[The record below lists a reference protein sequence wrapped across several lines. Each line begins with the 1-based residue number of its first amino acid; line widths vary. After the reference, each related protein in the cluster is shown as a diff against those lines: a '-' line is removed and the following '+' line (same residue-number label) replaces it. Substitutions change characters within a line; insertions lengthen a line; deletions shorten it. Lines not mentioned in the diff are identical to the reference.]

1 VSEHWTGRGAR
12 LSTGNRQLDS
22 ILKGGLVRDRLYLV
36 EGTPGTGKTTL
47 AVEFVREGAS
57 RGETTLYITLGET
70 AEELEATAA
79 SHGWSLDGIEIF
91 ELVPLEAQLDRQ
103 QTVLQ
108 PSEVELGETMNLVCE
123 RISERNPDR
132 LVIDSLSELRLLA
145 RDPLRFRRQILALK
159 SFLTGRR
166 CTTLLLDD
174 LTNMPTGLQFHSI
187 VHGVITLEMRHREY
201 GAVRRRLRVT
211 KMRGSDFQSGHHDYL
226 IKTGRFDVFPSLI
239 AEDSK
244 TPFRLETVSSELS
257 ELDALLGGG
266 LTRGTVS
273 MLLGPSGAGKSSLAL
288 QYAMASVRRDEPVAI
303 FAFDET
309 FETFAERAAGLGSDI
324 KPAVADGSL
333 AWIDMKPTRISPGEF
348 TWSVRRHV
356 EDKNVRLVI
365 IDSLNSYLATMPE
378 EQALILHM
386 HELLTYL
393 DYRGVT
399 TIVILSQHGLFGD
412 LQAPIDFSFLSDTI
426 ILLRYF
432 EAQGEV
438 RKAISV
444 VKKRSGLHEP
454 SIREYRLSSDGVQV
468 GPMLLEFQ
476 GILAGTPTYTGMNR
490 PLSGQ
495 FADAR

>member
-1 VSEHWTGRGAR
+1 
-12 LSTGNRQLDS
+12 
-22 ILKGGLVRDRLYLV
+22 
-36 EGTPGTGKTTL
+36 
-47 AVEFVREGAS
+47 
-57 RGETTLYITLGET
+57 
-70 AEELEATAA
+70 
-79 SHGWSLDGIEIF
+79 
-91 ELVPLEAQLDRQ
+91 
-103 QTVLQ
+103 
-108 PSEVELGETMNLVCE
+108 
-123 RISERNPDR
+123 
-132 LVIDSLSELRLLA
+132 
-145 RDPLRFRRQILALK
+145 
-159 SFLTGRR
+159 
-166 CTTLLLDD
+166 
-174 LTNMPTGLQFHSI
+174 
-187 VHGVITLEMRHREY
+187 
-201 GAVRRRLRVT
+201 
-211 KMRGSDFQSGHHDYL
+211 
-226 IKTGRFDVFPSLI
+226 
-239 AEDSK
+239 
-244 TPFRLETVSSELS
+244 
-257 ELDALLGGG
+257 
-266 LTRGTVS
+266 
-273 MLLGPSGAGKSSLAL
+273 
-288 QYAMASVRRDEPVAI
+288 MASVRRDEPVAI

-309 FETFAERAAGLGSDI
+309 FDTFAERAAGLGSDI

>member
-1 VSEHWTGRGAR
+1 MPEHSPETGAR
-12 LSTGNRQLDS
+12 MSTGNRQLDS
-22 ILKGGLVRDRLYLV
+22 ILQGGLVRDRLYLI

-47 AVEFVREGAS
+47 ALEFVREGAR
-57 RGETTLYITLGET
+57 RGETSLYITLGET
-70 AEELEATAA
+70 AEELEATAT
-79 SHGWSLDGIEIF
+79 SHGWSLDRIDIY

-123 RISERNPDR
+123 RITQANPDR

-174 LTNMPTGLQFHSI
+174 LTNMPSGLQFHSI
-187 VHGVITLEMRHREY
+187 VHGVITLEIRHREY
-201 GAVRRRLRVT
+201 GAARRRLRVS
-211 KMRGSDFQSGHHDYL
+211 KLRGSDFQSGNHDYL
-226 IKTGRFDVFPSLI
+226 IGTGRFDLFPSLI
-239 AEDSK
+239 AEDNK
-244 TPFRLETVSSELS
+244 TSFQLETVSSELP
-257 ELDALLGGG
+257 ELDKLLGGG
-266 LTRGTVS
+266 LTRGTVT
-273 MLLGPSGAGKSSLAL
+273 MLLGPSGSGKSSLSL
-288 QYAMASVRRDEPVAI
+288 QYVMASARRGEAAAI

-309 FETFAERAAGLGSDI
+309 FETFAERAAGLGTDI
-324 KPAVADGSL
+324 RPAIDSGLVT
-333 AWIDMKPTRISPGEF
+333 WVDMKPTRISPGEF
-348 TWSVRRHV
+348 TWCVRRYV
-356 EDKNVRLVI
+356 EDHNVRMVV

-399 TIVILSQHGLFGD
+399 TIVILSQHGLLGD

-432 EAQGEV
+432 EAAGEV

-444 VKKRSGLHEP
+444 VKKRSGLHEL
-454 SIREYRLSSDGVQV
+454 SIREYRLSSEGVQV

-476 GILAGTPTYTGMNR
+476 GVLAGTPTYTGLEG
-490 PLSGQ
+490 PLSVRP
-495 FADAR
+495 ADVR